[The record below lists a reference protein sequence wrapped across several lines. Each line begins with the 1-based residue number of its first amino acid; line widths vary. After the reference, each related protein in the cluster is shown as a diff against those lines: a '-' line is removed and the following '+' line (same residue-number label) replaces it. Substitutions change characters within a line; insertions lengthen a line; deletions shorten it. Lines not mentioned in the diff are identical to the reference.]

1 VTAKRLGNKGFSLL
15 ELLIGITML
24 AIIVVP
30 ILHAFLTSS
39 KTSGKAKE
47 VRNETIAAQN
57 IIEAYAAADI
67 VTILSNPSK
76 MLSALGDTAA
86 IARLEQLVIGQDSIS
101 RYEQVTD
108 YGSAAKDGPGYRLY
122 LTGVATGGKTYDAVL
137 NIDASKY
144 SNRNSAGIV
153 DYKPMDAVYVQPGP
167 GDDSNPDD
175 IAAKNFASQA
185 RIDSG
190 LDILD
195 NYFADKM
202 TRKVTITIEKIGG
215 PSGIISCT
223 ALYKYATPFTYALPD
238 NSTDP
243 PEGSTEPPEDSP
255 EPQTVTKHYSLSI
268 NNDFYSGSYTEGGNN
283 LYGLY
288 FFFYPN
294 ATVGAAYLYDNVPG
308 DTIEIVNRNNIDMSV
323 YLIRLTSDAG
333 ANNPAIFLREQ
344 YDPTTQPPHAQMYY
358 KRDLPSYK
366 YYIGYPDSG
375 GFSDYWFKTIPFNG
389 NLVGTEAQNRLY
401 GVTVDLYKAGSIHAD
416 GSITGTPLATFE
428 ASSME

>member
-57 IIEAYAAADI
+57 IIEAYEAADI
-67 VTILSNPSK
+67 AAILGNPGRI
-76 MLSALGDTAA
+76 LSALGDTAA
-86 IARLEQLVIGQDSIS
+86 IARLEQLVVGQDSIS

-108 YGSAAKDGPGYRLY
+108 YGSAAQDGPGYRLY

-144 SNRNSAGIV
+144 SNRNSADIV

-167 GDDSNPDD
+167 GKKYNPDD
-175 IAAKNFASQA
+175 DAAKDFASLAQ
-185 RIDSG
+185 IDSG
-190 LDILD
+190 IAISD
-195 NYFADKM
+195 NYFLGKM

-223 ALYKYATPFTYALPD
+223 ALYKYATPFTYTLLD
-238 NSTDP
+238 DSTDP
-243 PEGSTEPPEDSP
+243 PTEV
-255 EPQTVTKHYSLSI
+255 TYTKHYTVSI
-268 NNDFYSGSYTEGGNN
+268 NKDMYSGSYTEDGNN

-294 ATVGAAYLYDNVPG
+294 ATVGAYLYPNVPG

-323 YLIRLTSDAG
+323 YLIRQTSDAG
-333 ANNPAIFLREQ
+333 ANNPAMFLREK
-344 YDPTTQPPHAQMYY
+344 YDPTTKPPHAQMYY
-358 KRDLPSYK
+358 NGVHSYR
-366 YYIGYPDSG
+366 YYIGYRDGDGDGS
-375 GFSDYWFKTIPFNG
+375 FSDYWYKTIPFNG
-389 NLVGTEAQNRLY
+389 DLVGTEAQNRLY